1 MKAGALNPHTGRDF
15 VQFGKTESVL
25 NKGAEKIAL
34 LFNPPPV
41 LSLEIIGRE
50 YLSLSYFYNKEIAR
64 VQSQWGRIQAARE
77 MEDLK
82 TSKHLQKLYRKKND
96 CIKDYIHKMTRY
108 ITNYCV
114 KNDIHTVVIGDIKG
128 IRKERNLGRKT
139 NQKLHSLPYARI
151 YMQLEYKL
159 KMKGICLIRQEE
171 SYSSQCPP
179 QSEKVSHI
187 YAEKRN

>member
-1 MKAGALNPHTGRDF
+1 
-15 VQFGKTESVL
+15 
-25 NKGAEKIAL
+25 
-34 LFNPPPV
+34 
-41 LSLEIIGRE
+41 
-50 YLSLSYFYNKEIAR
+50 
-64 VQSQWGRIQAARE
+64 
-77 MEDLK
+77 
-82 TSKHLQKLYRKKND
+82 
-96 CIKDYIHKMTRY
+96 MTRY

-139 NQKLHSLPYARI
+139 NQKLHTLPYARI

-187 YAEKRN
+187 YAEKRNWKKRGICIVDAVGAYNILRKYHAVSGKEIDMPVTGLSSTKTIKVAV

>member
-1 MKAGALNPHTGRDF
+1 
-15 VQFGKTESVL
+15 
-25 NKGAEKIAL
+25 
-34 LFNPPPV
+34 
-41 LSLEIIGRE
+41 
-50 YLSLSYFYNKEIAR
+50 
-64 VQSQWGRIQAARE
+64 
-77 MEDLK
+77 
-82 TSKHLQKLYRKKND
+82 
-96 CIKDYIHKMTRY
+96 MTRY
-108 ITNYCV
+108 ITNYYV

-139 NQKLHSLPYARI
+139 NQKLHGLPYARI

-187 YAEKRN
+187 YAEKRNWKKRGICIVDAVGAYNILRKYHAVSGKEIDMPVTGLSSTKTIKVAV

>member
-1 MKAGALNPHTGRDF
+1 
-15 VQFGKTESVL
+15 
-25 NKGAEKIAL
+25 
-34 LFNPPPV
+34 
-41 LSLEIIGRE
+41 
-50 YLSLSYFYNKEIAR
+50 
-64 VQSQWGRIQAARE
+64 
-77 MEDLK
+77 
-82 TSKHLQKLYRKKND
+82 
-96 CIKDYIHKMTRY
+96 MTRY
-108 ITNYCV
+108 ITNYYV

-187 YAEKRN
+187 YAEKSNWKKRGICIVDAVGAYNILRKYHAVSGKEIDMPVTGLSSTKTIKVAV

>member
-1 MKAGALNPHTGRDF
+1 
-15 VQFGKTESVL
+15 
-25 NKGAEKIAL
+25 
-34 LFNPPPV
+34 
-41 LSLEIIGRE
+41 
-50 YLSLSYFYNKEIAR
+50 
-64 VQSQWGRIQAARE
+64 
-77 MEDLK
+77 
-82 TSKHLQKLYRKKND
+82 
-96 CIKDYIHKMTRY
+96 MTRY
-108 ITNYCV
+108 ITNYYV

-151 YMQLEYKL
+151 YMQLKYKL

-187 YAEKRN
+187 YAEKRNWKKRGICIVDAVGAYNILRKYHAVSGKEIDMPVTGLSSTKTIKVAV

>member
-1 MKAGALNPHTGRDF
+1 MIM
-15 VQFGKTESVL
+15 QGKT
-25 NKGAEKIAL
+25 
-34 LFNPPPV
+34 F
-41 LSLEIIGRE
+41 IIGRE

-82 TSKHLQKLYRKKND
+82 TSKHLQKLYRKKNN

-128 IRKERNLGRKT
+128 IRKEKNLGKEK
-139 NQKLHSLPYARI
+139 QPEASQSAICPY
-151 YMQLEYKL
+151 L
-159 KMKGICLIRQEE
+159 
-171 SYSSQCPP
+171 
-179 QSEKVSHI
+179 
-187 YAEKRN
+187 YAVRV

>member
-1 MKAGALNPHTGRDF
+1 
-15 VQFGKTESVL
+15 
-25 NKGAEKIAL
+25 
-34 LFNPPPV
+34 
-41 LSLEIIGRE
+41 
-50 YLSLSYFYNKEIAR
+50 
-64 VQSQWGRIQAARE
+64 
-77 MEDLK
+77 
-82 TSKHLQKLYRKKND
+82 
-96 CIKDYIHKMTRY
+96 MTRY
-108 ITNYCV
+108 ITNYYV

-128 IRKERNLGRKT
+128 IRKERNVGRKT

-187 YAEKRN
+187 YAEKRNWKKRGICIVDAVGAYNILRKYHAVSGKEIDMPVTGLSSTKTIKVAV

>member
-1 MKAGALNPHTGRDF
+1 
-15 VQFGKTESVL
+15 
-25 NKGAEKIAL
+25 
-34 LFNPPPV
+34 
-41 LSLEIIGRE
+41 
-50 YLSLSYFYNKEIAR
+50 
-64 VQSQWGRIQAARE
+64 
-77 MEDLK
+77 
-82 TSKHLQKLYRKKND
+82 
-96 CIKDYIHKMTRY
+96 MTRY
-108 ITNYCV
+108 ITNYYV

-139 NQKLHSLPYARI
+139 NQKLHSLQYARI